1 MTTEEEAG
9 WRPSGST
16 ALGIPIVD
24 SGDHWSGVVG
34 NAALF
39 SRAFRIYYAWGIGEH
54 WDWSAYWNLCKA
66 SWTLKTVGLR

>member
-9 WRPSGST
+9 RRPSGST
-16 ALGIPIVD
+16 ALGIPVVD

-54 WDWSAYWNLCKA
+54 WTGVRIGTCVKLA
-66 SWTLKTVGLR
+66 GL